1 MDYDLSYDVS
11 RFLDAS
17 VHEVERTRPWKASRR
32 SRGRTCSRSARALLT
47 ARAWSI
53 SSLGRKRRQSVQEV
67 MDALQPRLSGLK
79 DADIELFPP
88 PSVPGYG
95 NASGFE
101 LRLLDKTG
109 RGDFGEMERIVGTF
123 IQDLKARPEIAGAFT
138 IFNASFPQYTLALDM
153 ERAAQKGVTAENA
166 LATLQTML
174 GSEYAT
180 R

>member
-1 MDYDLSYDVS
+1 MESIATLAGKNVLSVGTGATYGTCLVN
-11 RFLDAS
+11 LK
-17 VHEVERTRPWKASRR
+17 PWAQ
-32 SRGRTCSRSARALLT
+32 
-47 ARAWSI
+47 
-53 SSLGRKRRQSVQEV
+53 RRQSVQEV

-79 DADIELFPP
+79 DADVELFPP

>member
-1 MDYDLSYDVS
+1 VESIATLAGKNVLSVGTGATY
-11 RFLDAS
+11 
-17 VHEVERTRPWKASRR
+17 
-32 SRGRTCSRSARALLT
+32 GTCL
-47 ARAWSI
+47 
-53 SSLGRKRRQSVQEV
+53 VN
-67 MDALQPRLSGLK
+67 LK
-79 DADIELFPP
+79 LFPP